1 MNVITFFQQQHVL
14 VRGCLCTI
22 KGIIF
27 ANQIDVSVTVDIDV
41 FDIRNGKIGFG
52 ICNSWFRDVAT
63 AGDAVRSVVI
73 STGTVVRL
81 IVVIVST
88 ATFYAKKLF
97 VSVQTFSL
105 GGSGCNDII
114 LFHINGC
121 IKLYKTAGVL

>member
-14 VRGCLCTI
+14 VGGCLCTI

-52 ICNSWFRDVAT
+52 VCNSWFRDVAT

-97 VSVQTFSL
+97 VSVQTFGL
-105 GGSGCNDII
+105 EEAVVTI
-114 LFHINGC
+114 LYC
-121 IKLYKTAGVL
+121 STLTAA

>member
-14 VRGCLCTI
+14 VGGCLCTI

-63 AGDAVRSVVI
+63 ACDVVRSVVI

-81 IVVIVST
+81 IVVLSVLPLSMPRSCLYLFRHSVWEEAVVTILYCST
-88 ATFYAKKLF
+88 L
-97 VSVQTFSL
+97 
-105 GGSGCNDII
+105 
-114 LFHINGC
+114 
-121 IKLYKTAGVL
+121 TAA

>member
-1 MNVITFFQQQHVL
+1 MH
-14 VRGCLCTI
+14 GMI

-27 ANQIDVSVTVDIDV
+27 ANQIDGSVTVDIDV

-63 AGDAVRSVVI
+63 ACDVVRSVVI

-88 ATFYAKKLF
+88 ATFCQEA
-97 VSVQTFSL
+97 VCICSDIR
-105 GGSGCNDII
+105 SGRKR
-114 LFHINGC
+114 L
-121 IKLYKTAGVL
+121 